1 MKKYGLGVD
10 GETLAAAYLE
20 SLGYRLLERNFTSR
34 FGELD
39 IVAVSPDGRYLCFVE
54 VKTRKSDRNIATGLE
69 SVSAEKQRKIVKTA
83 EYFLVR
89 NRRLVESEGLQ
100 PRFDCIE
107 VNVGENVDF
116 RFIENAFDA

>member
-34 FGELD
+34 FGEID
-39 IVAVSPDGRYLCFVE
+39 IVAVSPDGRYLCFTE
-54 VKTRKSDRNIATGLE
+54 VKTRKSDKNIASGLE
-69 SVSAEKQRKIVKTA
+69 SISAEKQRKIVKTA
-83 EYFLVR
+83 EYFLVK

-107 VNVGENVDF
+107 VNVDEKVDF
-116 RFIENAFDA
+116 KFIENAFDA

>member
-10 GETLAAAYLE
+10 GETYAAEHLE

-39 IVAVSPDGRYLCFVE
+39 MVAVSPDGKYLCFVE
-54 VKTRKSDRNIATGLE
+54 VKTRKSDKNIATGLE

>member
-34 FGELD
+34 FGEID
-39 IVAVSPDGRYLCFVE
+39 IVSVSPDGRYLCFTE
-54 VKTRKSDRNIATGLE
+54 VKTRKSEKNIASGLE
-69 SVSAEKQRKIVKTA
+69 SISAEKQRKIVKTA
-83 EYFLVR
+83 KYFLVK
-89 NRRLVESEGLQ
+89 NRRLVESKGLQ

-107 VNVGENVDF
+107 VNVDEKVDF
-116 RFIENAFDA
+116 KFIENAFDA

>member
-34 FGELD
+34 FGEID
-39 IVAVSPDGRYLCFVE
+39 IVAVSPDGRYLCFTE
-54 VKTRKSDRNIATGLE
+54 VKTRKSEKNIASGLE
-69 SVSAEKQRKIVKTA
+69 SISAEKQRKIVKTA
-83 EYFLVR
+83 EYFLVK

-107 VNVGENVDF
+107 VNVDEKVDF
-116 RFIENAFDA
+116 KFIENAFDA

>member
-1 MKKYGLGVD
+1 MKKYGLGAD

-20 SLGYRLLERNFTSR
+20 SLGFRLLERNFTSR
-34 FGELD
+34 FGEID
-39 IVAVSPDGRYLCFVE
+39 IIAVSPDGKYLCFDE
-54 VKTRKSDRNIATGLE
+54 VKTRKSGRNIATGLE
-69 SVSAEKQRKIVKTA
+69 SISAEKQRKIVKTA

-107 VNVGENVDF
+107 VNVDEKIDF
-116 RFIENAFDA
+116 KFIENAFDA

>member
-34 FGELD
+34 FGEID
-39 IVAVSPDGRYLCFVE
+39 IVAVSPDGRYLCFTE
-54 VKTRKSDRNIATGLE
+54 VKTRKSEKNIASGLE
-69 SVSAEKQRKIVKTA
+69 SISAEKQRKIVKTA
-83 EYFLVR
+83 EYFLVK

-107 VNVGENVDF
+107 VNVDDKVDF
-116 RFIENAFDA
+116 KFIENAFDA